1 MKVHNGRLHKGRAH
15 PLNPAFLKNALA
27 AANITTRIEL
37 HRRCEAWWIEGVLLR
52 LDFYPPTMGAPVK
65 GDTIHVTCRSV
76 RTEDRDV
83 AAAFLET
90 EAVPVLVKWI
100 VDFEHLPENAP
111 VKREQPSYVVASG
124 F

>member
-15 PLNPAFLKNALA
+15 PLNPTFLKQALA
-27 AANITTRIEL
+27 AANVTTQIEL
-37 HRRCEAWWIEGVLLR
+37 HRRCETWWVEGVLLR
-52 LDFYPPTMGAPVK
+52 LDFYPPTLVAPVK
-65 GDTIHVTCRSV
+65 SDTIHVTCRSV
-76 RTEDRDV
+76 RADDRE
-83 AAAFLET
+83 AAAMFLET

-100 VDFEHLPENAP
+100 ADFENLPGNSP